1 VTLLCPD
8 CKLDAVVTLTW
19 ITVNTRTE
27 VDADDSPPAYRCT
40 HCEWESD
47 SDLDLHRME
56 ARNRVRPREHGGLH
70 AARVRPE
77 ARPRRLRVRVH
88 R

>member
-1 VTLLCPD
+1 MTLLCPD
-8 CKLDAVVTLTW
+8 CKLDTVVTLTW
-19 ITVNTRTE
+19 VTVNTRTE

-56 ARNRVRPREHGGLH
+56 AR
-70 AARVRPE
+70 PE
-77 ARPRRLRVRVH
+77 ERPRRLRVRLH
-88 R
+88 RGGRSQRGAEP